1 MIYFK
6 SCGRCRGDVRLDS
19 DNYGWFL
26 QCLQCGFQRNLPAGL
41 TSAPV
46 YATARVEPVQRPRT
60 PRQEL
65 YAEAV

>member
-6 SCGRCRGDVRLDS
+6 SCVRCRGDVRLDS

-26 QCLQCGFQRNLPAGL
+26 QCLQCGFQRDLPAGL
-41 TSAPV
+41 VPAPAYPTV
-46 YATARVEPVQRPRT
+46 PAQRPRA
-60 PRQEL
+60 PRQEP